1 MIFSNSDID
10 ELKKLQPKLNVVG
23 NKIFGC
29 FHLSASLNKGK
40 NKKITILPR
49 YYKNTQKANYLSDC
63 FYLDITFHKD
73 KNHSDYPVVVY
84 ETSDKLLSWEKN
96 IPPEY
101 WHVNPDNTLCLGAK
115 EQVLK
120 MQSLKTPA
128 HFINTLLTHYFY
140 YMSYVK
146 LNGFEPWKGHRHGLF
161 FILEV
166 ASKYKEIDSN
176 LLDKLNQLIDT
187 DIDNW
192 NKLLNRTEKNK
203 LKGSAICPFCYSK
216 NKLVK
221 NCKPHKKQIQGYNNL
236 FDYFSK

>member
-10 ELKKLQPKLNVVG
+10 ELKKLQPKLDVVG
-23 NKIFGC
+23 HKIFGC
-29 FHLSASLNKGK
+29 FYLSASLNKGK
-40 NKKITILPR
+40 NKKITTRPH
-49 YYKNTQKANYLSDC
+49 YYENTKKEIYLYDD
-63 FYLDITFHKD
+63 FYLDITFYKD
-73 KNHSDYPVVVY
+73 KNHQNYPVAVY
-84 ETSDKLLSWEKN
+84 ETSGKLLSWEKN

-115 EQVLK
+115 EQILK
-120 MQSLKTPA
+120 MQSSKTTA
-128 HFINTLLTHYFY
+128 RFINTLLTHYFY
-140 YMSYVK
+140 YMSYIK

-161 FILEV
+161 FVLEI
-166 ASKYKEIDSN
+166 ASKYKKIDSN

-192 NKLLNRTEKNK
+192 NKLLNGTEKNK

-221 NCKPHKKQIQGYNNL
+221 NCKTHKKQIQGYNNL